1 MVGLSFSTLDAPY
14 RDTVFHGAIASLEN
28 ATMTFFWAGEEPR
41 LGTLTVTLPDRSSS
55 SLLGDRDR
63 QMGLILGARL
73 SALTSKM
80 ALVST
85 NLPEGVDDEAG
96 KVLLD
101 LAQRLL
107 ETLKESGEQ
116 NE

>member
-1 MVGLSFSTLDAPY
+1 MVSLNFLTLDVPY
-14 RDTVFHGAIASLEN
+14 MDTVFHGAIASLEN
-28 ATMTFFWAGEEPR
+28 ATVAFFWAGKEPR

-55 SLLGDRDR
+55 SLLGDRDQ
-63 QMGLILGARL
+63 QMGLILGARM

-101 LAQRLL
+101 LVQRLL
-107 ETLKESGEQ
+107 ENLKESGEQ

>member
-1 MVGLSFSTLDAPY
+1 MGLSFSTLGAKY
-14 RDTVFHGAIASLEN
+14 MDTVFHGAIANLEN
-28 ATMTFFWAGEEPR
+28 AIVAFFWAGEEPR

-55 SLLGDRDR
+55 PLLGDRDR

-73 SALTSKM
+73 SSLTSKM

-85 NLPEGVDDEAG
+85 NLPEGVDNETG
-96 KVLLD
+96 KVVLD

-107 ETLKESGEQ
+107 EDLKKESGEQ